1 MSKYGDGLSIERR
14 SLECV
19 EVYVPKKLENLSELF
34 RYLRDKMMGRT
45 TRGSGPVID
54 GFSLYEV
61 DGAFYGDQIYQERT
75 LVIRLLF
82 FVDGE
87 EQPAVLEDQ
96 ISTLGR
102 EIATTVAMKE
112 AELWICHYPQRMQI
126 VRPPPI
132 GNDSDGA

>member
-1 MSKYGDGLSIERR
+1 MSHINQDVSVERR
-14 SLECV
+14 SSECV

-34 RYLRDKMMGRT
+34 RYLRDKMLNRT
-45 TRGSGPVID
+45 SSGGGPVID

-61 DGAFYGDQIYQERT
+61 DGAFYGDQVFQERT

-82 FVDGE
+82 FIDPTDGA
-87 EQPAVLEDQ
+87 AVLEDQ

-112 AELWICHYPQRMQI
+112 AELWICHYPQRMHI
-126 VRPPPI
+126 FRPAI
-132 GNDSDGA
+132 QNAGG

>member
-1 MSKYGDGLSIERR
+1 MSHLSHHVSLERR
-14 SLECV
+14 ASECV

-34 RYLRDKMMGRT
+34 RYLRDKMINRT
-45 TRGSGPVID
+45 SSGSGPVID

-61 DGAFYGDQIYQERT
+61 DGAFYGDQVYQERT

-82 FVDGE
+82 FVD
-87 EQPAVLEDQ
+87 PTDDSAILEDQ

-112 AELWICHYPQRMQI
+112 AELWICHYPQRMHI
-126 VRPPPI
+126 FRPAIQDP
-132 GNDSDGA
+132 GR